1 MIDRITTIDNMVY
14 PSDKLIRRTT
24 STQIMVWDA
33 CASVTATPPGP
44 QIKSNTAEKNETN
57 TKIQMDRCIA
67 SSGRNELRLE
77 CLHAGSSVQ
86 SGLRGQSK

>member
-1 MIDRITTIDNMVY
+1 MLAYLVKQPRRDRRSSQTLLKQD
-14 PSDKLIRRTT
+14 
-24 STQIMVWDA
+24 
-33 CASVTATPPGP
+33 
-44 QIKSNTAEKNETN
+44 ETN

>member
-1 MIDRITTIDNMVY
+1 MA
-14 PSDKLIRRTT
+14 
-24 STQIMVWDA
+24 WDA
-33 CASVTATPPGP
+33 CVSVTATPPGP